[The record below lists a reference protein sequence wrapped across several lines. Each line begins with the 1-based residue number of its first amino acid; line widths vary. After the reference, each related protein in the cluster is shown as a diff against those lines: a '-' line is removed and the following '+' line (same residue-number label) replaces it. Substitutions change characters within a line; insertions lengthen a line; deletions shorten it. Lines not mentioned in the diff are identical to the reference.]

1 MKYFTTKTW
10 KEIFTAREGSC
21 ILFTNPK
28 FFRVICQYSRALT
41 NKNKFVQKSI
51 KCMATVKNIGFK
63 TVKLLN

>member
-10 KEIFTAREGSC
+10 KELFTAREDSC

-28 FFRVICQYSRALT
+28 CFWVICQYSRALK